1 MIWESTNLYAAVF
14 HLYRTFVGSRPSF
27 KMLVIQPYQEMPPGC
42 LVVCWT
48 SRESVPKVICAN
60 ATKFK
65 LFAMSR
71 RVRAAPKTK
80 GLTKVCWNLFLAN
93 CANGCVGC
101 RTAWWRCWRWRR
113 RRWRKRGS
121 WAAMWQIVW
130 VTCKLPLHSSACGI
144 RGKWQASVQVAYET
158 KSHGLKCVSNC
169 QQETEGLT
177 CYRSL
182 FELRQMTS
190 SGSQIWSAA
199 DISKWL
205 GMKSTCSALCLI
217 CTGALVK

>member
-1 MIWESTNLYAAVF
+1 MEKLVKWNDLRVNVF
-14 HLYRTFVGSRPSF
+14 AYDEFFICLKGLLVPGTSF
-27 KMLVIQPYQEMPPGC
+27 KMLVIQPYQEMSPGC

-93 CANGCVGC
+93 CASGRIGC

-113 RRWRKRGS
+113 RWRRKRGS
-121 WAAMWQIVW
+121 WAAMWRIVW

-144 RGKWQASVQVAYET
+144 RGKWQASVQVAYLNKES
-158 KSHGLKCVSNC
+158 KSEMCLVR
-169 QQETEGLT
+169 QQETG
-177 CYRSL
+177 R
-182 FELRQMTS
+182 
-190 SGSQIWSAA
+190 
-199 DISKWL
+199 
-205 GMKSTCSALCLI
+205 LI
-217 CTGALVK
+217 CCRLRFS